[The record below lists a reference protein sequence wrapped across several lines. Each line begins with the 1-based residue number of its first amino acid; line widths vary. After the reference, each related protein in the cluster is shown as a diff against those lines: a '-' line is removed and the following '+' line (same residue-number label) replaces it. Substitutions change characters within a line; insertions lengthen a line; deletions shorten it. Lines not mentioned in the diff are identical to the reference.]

1 MSMNQMK
8 SQTRFNQINNNE
20 IFSQHIGSYIPL
32 IDELS
37 QLPSPAIEEEV
48 LTDYFI
54 SKYGLT
60 LEQINHDLAICR
72 ELEGV

>member
-1 MSMNQMK
+1 MNQK
-8 SQTRFNQINNNE
+8 QRLARHNQTTSDNE
-20 IFSQHIGSYIPL
+20 IFAQSINSYMPV
-32 IDELS
+32 ELDIL
-37 QLPSPAIEEEV
+37 LPPAIEEEV

-72 ELEGV
+72 ELEGDE

>member
-1 MSMNQMK
+1 MLANQK
-8 SQTRFNQINNNE
+8 QQLTQFNQATSDNE
-20 IFSQHIGSYIPL
+20 IFGRSISAYMPE
-32 IDELS
+32 ELDIS
-37 QLPSPAIEEEV
+37 PPPAIEEEV

-72 ELEGV
+72 ELEGDE

>member
-1 MSMNQMK
+1 MFMNQK
-8 SQTRFNQINNNE
+8 QRLARHNQTTSDNE
-20 IFSQHIGSYIPL
+20 IFALSINSYMPV
-32 IDELS
+32 ELDIS
-37 QLPSPAIEEEV
+37 LPPAIEEEV

-72 ELEGV
+72 ELEGDE